1 MMFFMMRDPGN
12 FKDGA
17 DEILWSCCF
26 ATGVETFVFMVGMMA
41 VYNKLPLFP
50 ALQAAAAFGATL
62 FFVPFGLMHFTFVV
76 GAIFNAA
83 IRIPSCSA
91 NECLLTWIS
100 FGGWCMY
107 AFLALCQ
114 VIIISLYFVSMHQN
128 GSIKG
133 FIEAIVALFEKETV
147 VPVQDE
153 KSKDD
158 ALFEKETAAPF
169 QDEKSKDNA
178 RSSDRDD
185 VRRFENPL
193 SDDGQ
198 QDAMSKY
205 ASAGVIGI
213 IAAHELITDASVFGD

>member
-1 MMFFMMRDPGN
+1 
-12 FKDGA
+12 
-17 DEILWSCCF
+17 
-26 ATGVETFVFMVGMMA
+26 
-41 VYNKLPLFP
+41 
-50 ALQAAAAFGATL
+50 
-62 FFVPFGLMHFTFVV
+62 
-76 GAIFNAA
+76 
-83 IRIPSCSA
+83 
-91 NECLLTWIS
+91 
-100 FGGWCMY
+100 MY

-133 FIEAIVALFEKETV
+133 FIEAIVALFEKETAA
-147 VPVQDE
+147 PVQD
-153 KSKDD
+153 
-158 ALFEKETAAPF
+158 
-169 QDEKSKDNA
+169 QKSKDNA